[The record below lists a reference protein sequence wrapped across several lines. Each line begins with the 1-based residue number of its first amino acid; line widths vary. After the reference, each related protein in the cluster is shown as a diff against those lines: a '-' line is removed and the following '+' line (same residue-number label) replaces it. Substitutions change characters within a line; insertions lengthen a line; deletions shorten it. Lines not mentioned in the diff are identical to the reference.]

1 MGKLLRVLSRISSE
15 SRSPGFLAL
24 KLIPHI
30 RGLIFGEASKRL
42 LLKIIIKKNAGKSMR
57 LITKYQFLCLSLEM
71 IKTTFGFTSREWK
84 DPRMDFVK
92 GR

>member
-42 LLKIIIKKNAGKSMR
+42 LLKIIIKKFWKIHVINSKIPIFKPFFGDDR
-57 LITKYQFLCLSLEM
+57 NYFWFYITGMERPKN
-71 IKTTFGFTSREWK
+71 GFC
-84 DPRMDFVK
+84 
-92 GR
+92 